1 MKSTSTYAYY
11 PGCTLKTTAREFDV
25 STKALCGALGIRLLE
40 LKHWGC
46 CGASSAHGTDH
57 LLALALPAREIA
69 SASQMG
75 WPLVAVCAMCF
86 SRLKHSEAALH
97 DESMR
102 NKLSGIVG
110 KPLPASYEVLHLLQ
124 VIDNMRDR
132 MPVTRPLSGLKAA
145 CYYGCVLVR
154 PKDVSRMDD
163 VENPQIMDR
172 VIRAAGA
179 ETVDWNFKTECC
191 GAGMALPHTDIMLK
205 LSLRILNQAKQA
217 GADCVVTAC
226 PLCFANLDGYQKQM
240 KKTFGSDPEMPV
252 FYFTELIG
260 LAAGISSERLLI
272 NKHTTDAMSLLKN
285 KGLAGEPV
293 HA

>member
-1 MKSTSTYAYY
+1 MKSAPTYAYY

-25 STKALCGALGIRLLE
+25 STKAVCGAFGIRLLE
-40 LKHWGC
+40 LKQWGC

-69 SASQMG
+69 TASRMG

-97 DESMR
+97 DEALR
-102 NKLSGIVG
+102 NKLSKIVG
-110 KPLPASYEVLHLLQ
+110 HPLPDSYEVFHLLQ
-124 VIDNMRDR
+124 IIDNMRDR
-132 MPVTRPLSGLKAA
+132 MPITRPLTGLKLA

-154 PKDVSRMDD
+154 PKDIARMDD

-172 VIRAAGA
+172 ILRAAGA
-179 ETVDWNFKTECC
+179 ETVDWHFKTECC

-205 LSLRILNQAKQA
+205 LSHRILTQAKQA
-217 GADCVVTAC
+217 GVDCVVTAC
-226 PLCFANLDGYQKQM
+226 PLCFSNLDGYQRQM
-240 KKTFGSDPEMPV
+240 EKTAGSNPQLPV
-252 FYFTELIG
+252 FYFTELLS

-272 NKHTTDAMSLLKN
+272 NKHTTRALPLLKN
-285 KGLAGEPV
+285 KGLAGEV
-293 HA
+293 KHA